1 MSIKRIL
8 PVLMVFILGCIGKE
22 VKSKS
27 PVSPNFLS
35 WANKFAIKEGKGE
48 LFLMMANARQG
59 SYFDF
64 EYDANSKRLS
74 GNLIGMFGL
83 KLASLEVNGNSINV
97 MSRNNDPIRVD
108 TLFSGT
114 GLTPLMLAR
123 YLAYDIPLPD
133 SRNAIPISDGYLFTS
148 GNSNI
153 FFSREGYPVKVVI
166 VTNTGEI
173 VIEYSDFRKVKS
185 TIQPF
190 SVIVSQNSIRIEMKL
205 SQINLK

>member
-8 PVLMVFILGCIGKE
+8 PVLMVFILGCVEKE
-22 VKSKS
+22 VKTKS
-27 PVSPNFLS
+27 PAPPNFLS
-35 WANKFAIKEGKGE
+35 WTNKFTTKEGKGE
-48 LFLMMANARQG
+48 LFLMMAKTRQG

-64 EYDANSKRLS
+64 KYDANNKRLS

-83 KLASLEVNGNSINV
+83 KLASFVVEGNSINV
-97 MSRNNDPIRVD
+97 MSRNNDPIRLD

-114 GLTPLMLAR
+114 GLTPLLLSR
-123 YLAYDIPLPD
+123 FLAYDIPVPD
-133 SRNAIPISDGYLFTS
+133 SKNVIPVSDGYLFTS

-153 FFSREGYPVKVVI
+153 FFSREWYPVKVVI

-173 VIEYSDFRKVKS
+173 VIEYGDFRKVKS
-185 TIQPF
+185 IIQPF
-190 SVIVSQNSIRIEMKL
+190 SVIASQGSKRIEMKL